1 MWSRKERPRGH
12 RVRAGR
18 YFCWTV
24 KTKKNVT
31 SEARA
36 GQLRWGE
43 ASSLTPATP
52 TSDLG
57 LISQDQSQSSKHFSP
72 PCIEPHVPVKC
83 PPPVLPLRPHSGG
96 ASDKEG
102 EGGGRRQES
111 TCVHSTHRCLC
122 HTPGL
127 LLPVLSSVIW
137 PLPVCNFTKYKLCI
151 LKLFRRWTL
160 HTNKISQSLPYLQ
173 VMQHNWSL
181 DFFVAHF
188 IQTILETFLLSHE
201 SFQISNLF

>member
-83 PPPVLPLRPHSGG
+83 PPP
-96 ASDKEG
+96 
-102 EGGGRRQES
+102 
-111 TCVHSTHRCLC
+111 
-122 HTPGL
+122 
-127 LLPVLSSVIW
+127 LSSPSAHIQEVRVTRRGKGAAGDRSPPVSTVHTGACVTLLDYYYLSF
-137 PLPVCNFTKYKLCI
+137 PLSFDLSLSATLQNINFAFWNFSAGGLYTPTRYLNLYLICRWCNTIGVWIFSL
-151 LKLFRRWTL
+151 L
-160 HTNKISQSLPYLQ
+160 ISFKRS
-173 VMQHNWSL
+173 
-181 DFFVAHF
+181 
-188 IQTILETFLLSHE
+188 
-201 SFQISNLF
+201 